1 MLWLKG
7 DSGRN
12 GHYCTVSQVVRVNP
26 GRENRVKRNL
36 GVWAPAARCGNICS
50 SPQVRDYQVR
60 ERSRHRIPQQQTSA
74 SPSARIALR
83 GVKERAEGR
92 LRHTRLRRLGFM
104 RPPPAR
110 LGQVSEK
117 GRVNR
122 DSASQILSGSQG
134 LATRGGTYKVWKS
147 ARWSGA
153 GGAARK

>member
-1 MLWLKG
+1 MREK
-7 DSGRN
+7 SAPN
-12 GHYCTVSQVVRVNP
+12 TATANVSLP
-26 GRENRVKRNL
+26 
-36 GVWAPAARCGNICS
+36 P
-50 SPQVRDYQVR
+50 
-60 ERSRHRIPQQQTSA
+60 
-74 SPSARIALR
+74 ARIALR

-92 LRHTRLRRLGFM
+92 LRRMRLRRLGFM
-104 RPPPAR
+104 RPPPVR

-122 DSASQILSGSQG
+122 DSARQILRESYG

>member
-1 MLWLKG
+1 M
-7 DSGRN
+7 
-12 GHYCTVSQVVRVNP
+12 
-26 GRENRVKRNL
+26 
-36 GVWAPAARCGNICS
+36 
-50 SPQVRDYQVR
+50 RDYQVR

-92 LRHTRLRRLGFM
+92 LRRTRLQMLGFM
-104 RPPPAR
+104 RPPPVR

-134 LATRGGTYKVWKS
+134 LATCGGTYKVWKS

-153 GGAARK
+153 GGATRK